1 MCGGVSLPSST
12 AVRIEEVA
20 MLVGHAQQGVRINRS
35 SGIQDVVLRDDL
47 VFQPSYLLL
56 VVRFPLLIAL
66 EAPLVVRA

>member
-1 MCGGVSLPSST
+1 
-12 AVRIEEVA
+12 

-56 VVRFPLLIAL
+56 VVRFPFLIAL
-66 EAPLVVRA
+66 EASLVVLP